1 MMFSMN
7 IKENRLPDYHIHT
20 PLCGHAGGELEDY
33 VIAAREAGLPEM
45 GFADHLPLFHIEDPT
60 LCMSHE
66 DLPRYI
72 EQVRVLQQK
81 HADYPVRLG
90 IEADY
95 IRAHLDDVAGALAR
109 YEFDYI
115 YGSVHFV
122 GGWGFDQSRFKF
134 EFERRDIN
142 DVYRE
147 YFELV
152 MEAARTGLFDIMTH
166 LDVVKKYGH
175 RPTED
180 ISGLYN
186 QVAETLAKS
195 GVVIELNSSGLS
207 KPVGEIYP
215 GLDLLKIIHGH
226 GVPITFGSDSHKPS
240 QVGRE
245 FDKLLLLARAAGYT
259 DYVMFSQR
267 ERIPMPLP
275 KPLAGADG
283 RAAAD

>member
-1 MMFSMN
+1 MFSME
-7 IKENRLPDYHIHT
+7 IIENRLPDYHIHT

-33 VIAAREAGLPEM
+33 VLAAIEAGLPEM
-45 GFADHLPLFHIEDPT
+45 GFADHLPLFHIEDPS

-66 DLPRYI
+66 DLPYYI
-72 EQVRVLQQK
+72 EQVTHLQDK

-95 IRAHLDDVAGALAR
+95 IRAHLDDVADVLAR

-142 DVYRE
+142 DIYRE
-147 YFELV
+147 YFGLV

-180 ISGLYN
+180 MTDLYN
-186 QVAETLAKS
+186 EVGKTLSKS
-195 GVVIELNSSGLS
+195 GVAIELNSSGLS
-207 KPVGEIYP
+207 RPVGEIYP
-215 GLDLLKIIHGH
+215 GLDLLKIVRSH

-240 QVGRE
+240 QVGRD
-245 FDKLLLLARAAGYT
+245 FDKLLRLARDAGYS
-259 DYVMFSQR
+259 DYLRFSGR
-267 ERIPMPLP
+267 KRIPMPLP
-275 KPLAGADG
+275 KPPVAGDAGAAVD
-283 RAAAD
+283 